1 MTDKPNIDGLRD
13 EIQSQITD
21 LLNAHVDTIG
31 HKLAGADDGK
41 GGFAVSCKLTLVA
54 GKAFVESTLS
64 FSEKFKDTIESKAI
78 KFTDPDPM
86 QVKIKEVES

>member
-1 MTDKPNIDGLRD
+1 MNTQPNIEGLRD

-41 GGFAVSCKLTLVA
+41 GGFGINCKLTLVS

-64 FSEKFKDTIESKAI
+64 FSEKFKDTIESKAVP
-78 KFTDPDPM
+78 FCDPDPA
-86 QVKIKEVES
+86 QVKMKEVVE